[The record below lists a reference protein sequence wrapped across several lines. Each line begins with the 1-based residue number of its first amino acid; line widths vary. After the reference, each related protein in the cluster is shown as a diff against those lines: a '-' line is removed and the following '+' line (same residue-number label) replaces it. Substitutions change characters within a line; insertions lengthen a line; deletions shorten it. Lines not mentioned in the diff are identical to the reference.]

1 MYQCVIFSGL
11 IFSILNTFIAC
22 LYTKNNFTLFICVL
36 ILCSLKSNKKI
47 NKMNLFTKE
56 TAKTMV
62 VTLVTVMVALYV
74 HQKFVAPKI
83 VVKK

>member
-1 MYQCVIFSGL
+1 MD
-11 IFSILNTFIAC
+11 
-22 LYTKNNFTLFICVL
+22 
-36 ILCSLKSNKKI
+36 
-47 NKMNLFTKE
+47 LFTKD

-74 HQKFVAPKI
+74 HDKFVAPKI